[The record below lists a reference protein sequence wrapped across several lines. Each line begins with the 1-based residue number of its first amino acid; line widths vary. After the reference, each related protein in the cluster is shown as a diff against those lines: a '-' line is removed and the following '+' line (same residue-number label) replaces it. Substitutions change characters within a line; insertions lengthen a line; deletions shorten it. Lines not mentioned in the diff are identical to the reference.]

1 MPEFTGFEGWTTF
14 NRHILSAGVDIAVS
28 KSVSITGATEQIVL
42 ETAVDPFPCYR
53 RCSSGSGKLRIV
65 DYPDFNYHRPNAG
78 QMFALS
84 IKKLHCG
91 GSISN
96 VTVGA
101 TWSYIGSQRYY
112 IYLLALGMTIDDA
125 TGLERPYVTSDL
137 PPRGIAG
144 FSCAASLNAKEASA
158 DLWVAHGFGFYPPSG
173 TLTDPLTGGTF
184 TPRVPHLL
192 TKVAL
197 AWSWNGLAGASVNAA
212 LTAVIS
218 DVELWVC
225 SRDVFL
231 W

>member
-1 MPEFTGFEGWTTF
+1 LPEFTGFEGWTTF
-14 NRHILSAGVDIAVS
+14 NRHILLAGVDIAVS
-28 KSVSITGATEQIVL
+28 KSVSITGATEQIAL
-42 ETAVDPFPCYR
+42 ETVVDPFPCYR
-53 RCSSGSGKLRIV
+53 RCSPGQHSV
-65 DYPDFNYHRPNAG
+65 RPNVYDEG

-91 GSISN
+91 GSMSN
-96 VTVGA
+96 ITVGA
-101 TWSYIGSQRYY
+101 VIPFIGSTQYY
-112 IYLLALGMTIDDA
+112 IRLLALGMTIDDA

-184 TPRVPHLL
+184 TPRVPYLL

-225 SRDVFL
+225 SRDIFL